1 MWKNRLQMVLWI
13 VLGVGTCTL
22 LVAAMQKKDQKNC
35 IDIKI
40 EIRGAYDHVFV
51 DKDDVM
57 KVLEKNGAGKGKETN
72 DAALRTIEDALEKN
86 AWIKQ
91 AELFFDNKQILH
103 AEIEEREPLAR
114 IFTLSGSSFYI
125 DSSCMRLPLSEALSA
140 RVPMFTSFPSDLLA
154 DRHGKKKLSKPDS
167 LVMDDVKHIAQNIQ
181 QDSFL
186 MAQVAQI
193 DITPQRTYEIIPVLG
208 DQIIKLGNADNL
220 EEKFEKLTSFY
231 KQVWAKAGF
240 EKYETIDVQYSGQ
253 VVAVRRGSGKVYM
266 DTAEAVKQFAN
277 TMKEMQAVM
286 NDTTYAAAMPKP
298 IVVKDSL
305 QTQVQKKEDDK
316 KTATNK
322 KPAAAPKKTTKP
334 VVDKKQPK
342 AVLKKN

>member
-1 MWKNRLQMVLWI
+1 MWKKRLQMVLWI

-35 IDIKI
+35 TDITI

-51 DKDDVM
+51 DKGDVM
-57 KVLEKNGAGKGKETN
+57 KVLQRNGAGKGKETN
-72 DAALRTIEDALEKN
+72 EVALRSIEDALEKN
-86 AWIKQ
+86 AWIKK
-91 AELFFDNKQILH
+91 AELFFDNKQVLH

-114 IFTLSGSSFYI
+114 IFTLAGSSFYI
-125 DSSCMRLPLSEALSA
+125 DSSCMRLPLSEELSA
-140 RVPMFTSFPSDLLA
+140 RVPMFTSFPSD
-154 DRHGKKKLSKPDS
+154 KKRLSKPDS
-167 LVMDDVKHIAQNIQ
+167 LVMDDVKQIALYIQ

-220 EEKFEKLTSFY
+220 DEKFEKLTSFY

-253 VVAVRRGSGKVYM
+253 VVAVKRGSGKVYM

-286 NDTTYAAAMPKP
+286 NDTIYAAAMPKP
-298 IVVKDSL
+298 IVLKDSV
-305 QTQVQKKEDDK
+305 QKQVQRKEDDK
-316 KTATNK
+316 KKTMTNK
-322 KPAAAPKKTTKP
+322 SAAAPKKTTKP
-334 VVDKKQPK
+334 VTNKKQPK

>member
-1 MWKNRLQMVLWI
+1 MWKKRLQLVLWI

-35 IDIKI
+35 TDIKI

-51 DKDDVM
+51 DKNDVM
-57 KVLEKNGAGKGKETN
+57 KVLQKHGADKGKETIEV
-72 DAALRTIEDALEKN
+72 ALRSIEDALEKN
-86 AWIKQ
+86 AWIKK
-91 AELFFDNKQILH
+91 AELFFDNKQVLH

-114 IFTLSGSSFYI
+114 IFTLAGSSFYI
-125 DSSCMRLPLSEALSA
+125 DSSCMRLPLSDELSA
-140 RVPMFTSFPSDLLA
+140 RVPMFTSFPSD
-154 DRHGKKKLSKPDS
+154 KKKLSKPDS
-167 LVMDDVKHIAQNIQ
+167 LVMDDVKQIALYIR

-208 DQIIKLGNADNL
+208 DQVIKLGNADNL

-298 IVVKDSL
+298 LVAKDSVI
-305 QTQVQKKEDDK
+305 TTTDKKEDGK
-316 KTATNK
+316 KTTTNK
-322 KPAAAPKKTTKP
+322 KPVTAPKKTTKP
-334 VVDKKQPK
+334 VADKKQPK

>member
-1 MWKNRLQMVLWI
+1 MWKKRLQMVLWI

-35 IDIKI
+35 TDIKI

-57 KVLEKNGAGKGKETN
+57 KVLQKNGAGKGKETN
-72 DAALRTIEDALEKN
+72 EVALRSIENALEKN
-86 AWIKQ
+86 AWIKK
-91 AELFFDNKQILH
+91 AELFFDNKQVLH
-103 AEIEEREPLAR
+103 AEIEEREPIAR
-114 IFTLSGSSFYI
+114 IFTLAGSSFYI
-125 DSSCMRLPLSEALSA
+125 DSSCMRLPLSDELSA
-140 RVPMFTSFPSDLLA
+140 RVPMFTSFPSD
-154 DRHGKKKLSKPDS
+154 KKKLSKPDS
-167 LVMDDVKHIAQNIQ
+167 LVMDDVKHIAQYIQ

-186 MAQVAQI
+186 RAQVAQI
-193 DITPQRTYEIIPVLG
+193 DITSQRTYEIIPVLG

-253 VVAVRRGSGKVYM
+253 VVAVKRGSGKVYM

-286 NDTTYAAAMPKP
+286 NDTTFAAPMPKP
-298 IVVKDSL
+298 AVVKDSAATVVSKKIDNNK
-305 QTQVQKKEDDK
+305 QTSN
-316 KTATNK
+316 NK
-322 KPAAAPKKTTKP
+322 SVAAPKKTTKP
-334 VVDKKQPK
+334 VVADKNKPK